1 MKELSPELVK
11 ELRLKD
17 KSNTQRYLYHN
28 IQTALR
34 TFRRRYVN
42 DRYGYGVVLRCVE
55 L

>member
-1 MKELSPELVK
+1 MKELSPRACK
-11 ELRLKD
+11 RTQTQS